1 MKLFLP
7 FLFHFRTPL
16 HGGPRWAGYRTR
28 YLSYALR
35 SVQHKIS
42 HFLHWQSILDLFFL
56 SLSPEIYRNREFYRT
71 QDVRP
76 PFTYASLIRQV
87 SPQPN
92 DLGEK
97 SAPPKKKISISLK
110 SSPYVPN
117 GVSTQKMCK
126 RYTTSS
132 FFRFVHFHFFLFF
145 SPKTNQNHPSQPTQG
160 GGRVARPPAHSP
172 RDLQLVHQ
180 HFCILQ
186 KERGE
191 LEGTVNDTSFSH
203 SLSTYL
209 DYKTLLLQ
217 KKGFLT

>member
-132 FFRFVHFHFFLFF
+132 FFRFVHFHFFLF
-145 SPKTNQNHPSQPTQG
+145 SPPKPTKTILPNQRKAVVESPDRQLTLHEIYNWFTNTFAYFRRNAASWKVPSTTPLSLT
-160 GGRVARPPAHSP
+160 
-172 RDLQLVHQ
+172 
-180 HFCILQ
+180 
-186 KERGE
+186 
-191 LEGTVNDTSFSH
+191 H
-203 SLSTYL
+203 SLYL
-209 DYKTLLLQ
+209 PCL
-217 KKGFLT
+217 